1 MFIHSILL
9 SLSRWKD
16 TRSTNLK
23 DDAAIMRALDIT
35 LDRMWRE
42 GITDQTKISKAIR
55 EILDGKQEAR
65 CGDK

>member
-1 MFIHSILL
+1 MSIRSILL
-9 SLSRWKD
+9 SLSRWRD

-23 DDAAIMRALDIT
+23 DDAAIMKALDIT

-55 EILDGKQEAR
+55 EILDGNQEAR

>member
-1 MFIHSILL
+1 
-9 SLSRWKD
+9 
-16 TRSTNLK
+16 
-23 DDAAIMRALDIT
+23 MRALDIT

-55 EILDGKQEAR
+55 EILDGNQEAR

>member
-1 MFIHSILL
+1 MFIRSILS
-9 SLSRWKD
+9 SLSRWKG

-23 DDAAIMRALDIT
+23 DDAAIMQALDIT

-42 GITDQTKISKAIR
+42 GVTDQKKINNAIR
-55 EILDGKQEAR
+55 EILDGKQEDH

>member
-1 MFIHSILL
+1 MFIRSILL

-16 TRSTNLK
+16 TRSINLK
-23 DDAAIMRALDIT
+23 DDAAIMKALDIT

-42 GITDQTKISKAIR
+42 GVTDQTKISNAIR
-55 EILDGKQEAR
+55 EILDGKQEAH